1 MRAQHV
7 FLDKNSLLK
16 YLTVTMKKALSA
28 LFLLLSLV
36 ITASAQLVAF
46 PGAEGFGKFAKG
58 ARASGSPTVYHVT
71 NLNDSGTGSFRDAV
85 SASNRIVVFDVA
97 GVIKITSRIVCSSNV
112 YIAGQTAPGEGITV
126 YGNGFSYSGADN
138 VICRYLRMRMGNG
151 GDSGKDACGIA
162 DGSNMIFDHVSVS
175 WGRDE
180 TFSISG
186 STCINI
192 TIQNSIIAQ
201 GLLSHSAGGLIQTDG
216 GVTLYRNCYIDNDT
230 RNNKI
235 KGVNQYVNNMVYNW
249 SSGAYLMGGDSEGTS
264 YANCVSNYF
273 INGPMKSTSAL
284 GGANAN
290 YNIFAADNWWD
301 KNRDGVLNGYLV
313 PEIEYSGGPT
323 FQANPYNYPVV
334 PTWPAT
340 SLVDSLLPGVGASLP
355 YRDLVDCYVI
365 DQLKSFGKK
374 GVIITNESENPI
386 GVPTSWSMWAG
397 VKRTDTDNDGMPDA
411 WESANGLNP
420 SLASDAVSYAT
431 NGYLNIENYI
441 NSITTTNSQDF
452 LRAPL
457 CLTTDSTT
465 QNAVYLTWFDFTD
478 KEKGYSVERKVKG
491 VFTEINR
498 TEINGHQYVLTGLLP
513 EKRDTF
519 RVRAFN
525 DAGYSTYSNE
535 LITKTKPIPVA
546 VLNLSTYKPDLTWTG
561 GTSTNWDKS
570 TYNWDDDGMETNFKD
585 SINVLFGKEGNK
597 TVYVTEPV
605 AIKAMVVSPDSAS
618 TYTIQG
624 TSGISGPGSVNKTG
638 SGGLSMQTLN
648 TYTGATVLYSGTL
661 EVNKLANGGVA
672 SSIGASQNY
681 DFNCILKGG
690 KLNYTGASVSTDRNM
705 LLEGDAEIGVTTAAS
720 VLTVNGLLSGTGG
733 LTKSGTGSLLLKG
746 LNTYEGMTNV
756 NEGKLEIN
764 GAAAINNAFQSGKT
778 YYLNGGYLK
787 TSGGSTTV
795 YENYYSDFVV
805 ADGKTSYFEPYRNCY
820 IYSKFSGTGTLSF
833 NITYLR
839 EYLQGD
845 WSQFSGTVI
854 ANGTNP
860 TAGEN
865 QFMLNNTM
873 GIPNARVVTAGYTK
887 IVCWKNASTMYLGG
901 LSGPS
906 GTWLSGADKQNNAAT
921 MTWIIGGAGTDET
934 FGGVINN
941 ECSNSAYK
949 GTTTIVKE
957 GKGYW
962 KLTGANLYSGTTTVK
977 GGTLIVNGTH
987 TGTGKVTVMTDA
999 TLSGKGKLPSVTE
1012 VQSGGTISAGDMTVS
1027 AIGTSIGT
1035 LTTGPL
1041 TLQSGSKTLLRI
1053 YKPTALND
1061 KITSTG
1067 AITFGGTLN
1076 LNIIGTISLNDQFTL
1091 FTGTSY
1097 AGTFSKIVPETPG
1110 EGMTWLFA
1118 NGVLKAVAATGL
1130 DQATSSPLRIGS
1142 NPVKNKTVVY
1152 LDKPYETLDCFVES
1166 LDGKQLSHQQAFSQN
1181 QIELDMSRL
1190 PKGMYLIKVTGDTE
1204 LNVST
1209 KILKN

>member
-1 MRAQHV
+1 
-7 FLDKNSLLK
+7 
-16 YLTVTMKKALSA
+16 MKKALT
-28 LFLLLSLV
+28 FLILLTSIV
-36 ITASAQLVAF
+36 YNASAQLVAF

-58 ARASGSPTVYHVT
+58 ARASSSPSVYHVT
-71 NLNDSGTGSFRDAV
+71 NLNDSGAGSFRDAV

-97 GVIKITSRIVCSSNV
+97 GVIKITGRIVCSSNI
-112 YIAGQTAPGEGITV
+112 YIAGQTAPGEGVTV

-162 DGSNMIFDHVSVS
+162 DGNNMIFDHVSVS

-186 STCINI
+186 AACINI

-273 INGPMKSTSAL
+273 VNGPMKAVSAL
-284 GGANAN
+284 SGANAN
-290 YNIFAADNWWD
+290 YNIYAADNWWD
-301 KNRDGVLNGYLV
+301 KNRDGELNGYLV

-323 FQANPYNYPVV
+323 FQPTPYAYPIL

-355 YRDLVDCYVI
+355 YRDLVDYYVV

-374 GVIITNESENPI
+374 GVIITNEAENPV
-386 GVPTSWSMWAG
+386 GAPTSWNMWVG
-397 VKRTDTDNDGMPDA
+397 SKRTDTDNDGMPDA
-411 WESANGLNP
+411 WETANGLNP
-420 SLASDAVSYAT
+420 NLASDAVAYAT

-441 NSITTTNSQDF
+441 NSITGANTQEF

-465 QNAVYLTWFDFTD
+465 QNSVHMSWFDFTE
-478 KEKGYSVERKVKG
+478 KEKGYSVERKVNG

-498 TEINGHQYVLTGLLP
+498 TAMNSHQFVLTGLLP

-535 LITKTKPIPVA
+535 LITKTRPIPVA
-546 VLNLSTYKPDLTWTG
+546 VLNLTTFKPDLTWKG
-561 GTSTNWDKS
+561 GTSTNWDK
-570 TYNWDDDGMETNFKD
+570 TAYNWDDDGMETNFRD
-585 SINVLFGKEGNK
+585 SINVLFGKDGNK
-597 TVYVTEPV
+597 TVNVAEPV
-605 AIKAMVVSPDSAS
+605 AIKAMVVNPDSSS
-618 TYTIQG
+618 TYTFTG
-624 TSGISGPGSVNKTG
+624 TGAISGKGSVNKIG
-638 SGGLSMQTLN
+638 MGGLSMQTNN

-681 DFNCILKGG
+681 DFNCVLKGG

-705 LLEGDAEIGVTTAAS
+705 LLEGDAEIGVSTAAS
-720 VLTVNGLLSGTGG
+720 TLTVNGLINGSGG
-733 LTKSGTGSLLLKG
+733 LTKSGTGTLLLKG
-746 LNTYEGMTNV
+746 LNTYEGVTNV
-756 NEGKLEIN
+756 NEGKLDIS
-764 GAAAINNAFQSGKT
+764 GLDAIANAFAAGKT
-778 YYLNGGYLK
+778 YILNGGYLR
-787 TSGGSTTV
+787 TSSSSTTV
-795 YENYYSDFVV
+795 YDNYYSDFVV

-820 IYSKFSGTGTLSF
+820 IYSKFSGTGNLYF
-833 NITYLR
+833 NITYVR
-839 EYLQGD
+839 EYIQGD
-845 WSQFSGTVI
+845 WSQFSGTVY
-854 ANGTNP
+854 ANPVGT
-860 TAGEN
+860 EN
-865 QFMLNNTM
+865 LFMLNNTV
-873 GIPNARVVTAGYTK
+873 GIPNARIVTMPGAR
-887 IVCWKNASTMYLGG
+887 ILCWKNASTMYLGA

-906 GTWLSGADKQNNAAT
+906 GTWLSGADKQNNAAS

-934 FGGVINN
+934 FSGVINN
-941 ECSNSAYK
+941 ECATNTYK
-949 GTTTIVKE
+949 GVTTIVKE

-962 KLTGANLYSGTTTVK
+962 KLTGANIYSGTTTVK
-977 GGTLIVNGTH
+977 GGSLIVNGTH

-999 TLSGKGKLPSVTE
+999 TLTGKGKVPGVTE
-1012 VQSGGTISAGDMTVS
+1012 VQSGGTISAGDMTLS
-1027 AIGTSIGT
+1027 AITTSIGT
-1035 LTTGPL
+1035 LTTGAL
-1041 TLQSGSKTLLRI
+1041 TLQSGSKTSLRI
-1053 YKPTALND
+1053 YKLSALND
-1061 KITSTG
+1061 KIVSTG

-1076 LNIIGTISLNDQFTL
+1076 LNIIGSISLNDQFTL

-1097 AGTFSKIVPETPG
+1097 AGAFSKIVPETPG
-1110 EGMTWLFA
+1110 DGMMWLFE
-1118 NGVLKAVAATGL
+1118 NGVLKAVTATGL
-1130 DQATSSPLRIGS
+1130 DDVKGSPVRIGS
-1142 NPVKNKTVVY
+1142 NPVKDKTVLY
-1152 LDKPYETLDCFVES
+1152 LDKTYNNLDCTIES
-1166 LDGKQLSHQQAFSQN
+1166 LVGKALLHRQVFSSN
-1181 QIELDMSRL
+1181 QMELDLSGL
-1190 PKGMYLIKVTGDTE
+1190 PKGMYLVKITGDHAMK
-1204 LNVST
+1204 VST
-1209 KILKN
+1209 KILKD